1 MAKVEKILLRHV
13 EEEVNGLDYGSVTIE
28 VRGGRAVDVVTERR
42 VRFEKESTRV
52 LGEEKTITRAVKRE
66 G

>member
-1 MAKVEKILLRHV
+1 MAKVEKILLHHV
-13 EEEVNGLDYGSVTIE
+13 EEEINGLDYGSVTIE

-42 VRFEKESTRV
+42 VRFEKE
-52 LGEEKTITRAVKRE
+52 KTHSAKESQNIERNVKRE